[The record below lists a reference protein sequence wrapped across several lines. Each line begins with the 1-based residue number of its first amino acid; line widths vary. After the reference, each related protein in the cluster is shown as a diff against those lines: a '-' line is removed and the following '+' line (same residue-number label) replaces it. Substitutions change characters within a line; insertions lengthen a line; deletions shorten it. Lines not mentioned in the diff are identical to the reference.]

1 MLWTNRDLYKSIRG
15 LKDEWAGRQPPLG
28 DYLRSLWQIVRA
40 DGGAP
45 LSAERLLGWCA
56 AAFTTPP
63 PAFDQAWMDL
73 KPASW
78 DDDATFATWERMI
91 LWQIADLR
99 RMEAAGTLE
108 QPDRY
113 FGIDSPSGARWYNF
127 DPLGYLECGI
137 RGVFGGFQ
145 ESEVIVLIPPESG
158 SADSPVYELPELA
171 WADLCQVLEYGKEY
185 E

>member
-1 MLWTNRDLYKSIRG
+1 MPWTNRDLYKSIRG
-15 LKDEWAGRQPPLG
+15 LRDEWAGRQPPLG

-40 DGGAP
+40 DAAAP

-56 AAFTTPP
+56 AAFSAPP

-73 KPASW
+73 KPAGW
-78 DDDATFATWERMI
+78 DDDATFAEWESVI

-137 RGVFGGFQ
+137 RGTFGGFQ

-158 SADSPVYELPELA
+158 SADSPVYELPALT
-171 WADLCQVLEYGKEY
+171 WADLCLVLEYGKEY